1 MSLFFGSNMLSRPE
15 RNKKEDDDN
24 EGGDELDNRSSS
36 SKRRPLKYSLY
47 ASGKGNGG
55 GGTSTKAILPTIQ
68 HREKVSCSG
77 EVKVVSCLLLKCHL
91 SIQKNNGTCY
101 CSNSKFLNLFK

>member
-1 MSLFFGSNMLSRPE
+1 MLSRPE
-15 RNKKEDDDN
+15 RNKKEEDDECD
-24 EGGDELDNRSSS
+24 DELGKSSS

-55 GGTSTKAILPTIQ
+55 GGVSTKAILPANQ

-77 EVKVVSCLLLKCHL
+77 EVKVVSCLLLSCLPLH
-91 SIQKNNGTCY
+91 NDGTCY
-101 CSNSKFLNLFK
+101 CSNQCSLIGQLK